1 MPTNPPNITA
11 LPSPPDPND
20 RSSFN
25 VRAYPWSVA
34 QQTLA
39 TEVAAVAANVK
50 GNADEAVVAAGV
62 AGAKAAEALAS
73 QAAAA
78 ASAASALNA
87 PGTTATS
94 ASSLTVGAG
103 LKSLTLAQTGKA
115 FAVGQRV
122 VIARTSAASTVRMV
136 GYLEAADPAAGTL
149 IARVGPSDY
158 LGSGIYADWTVSMAG
173 EGNNLVP
180 LTSGDV
186 GKFLGVVTGPG
197 LGLVAMTGSGGGA
210 LSGSQTLTA
219 GGSYAVSPTANGQ
232 FVTLPDATTIATGAA
247 TINLKNSGNFTLGVR
262 NFAGIVLGFLQA
274 GESALVGLA
283 VNSSAGGVWVI
294 DFPSAA
300 VSRGQIPS
308 TLGTLMGTVQVGTG
322 DVYVMF
328 GHSISGL
335 AISFNA
341 QAIDAST
348 GAVGPV
354 ATSLAVNW
362 AGRSTASVWS
372 HEGFSLGASTVIL
385 DMIHA
390 STYNDGYSTTTQT
403 GRNFVPVTVDAAL
416 NVGFGT
422 GAGHSFANSGG
433 VYRFARMVMSGT
445 RFAQTH
451 CEGSDTQSYS
461 YVVTLSGGNLT
472 KTPAVLT
479 GGAYV
484 AATTAAGD
492 VLLMPKTITGS
503 TLSAYVLSSAGTL
516 GAPVSLSTISGYSQ
530 VLGPTAS
537 GYFAVVAGYSASSSA
552 SSMVKLSISG
562 TAITVSSAVSYTQST
577 RSESGV
583 SFTRNNTA
591 SWVVEGD
598 AILVADT
605 SDYTNR
611 AFFVRVDLSGSVPAM
626 GTMLN
631 VPLYVSSVPQ
641 PWVQA
646 DGKLITLCK
655 REGSD
660 FYWLVFERPSSGP
673 YLGGA
678 FVVLKTT
685 LVSGAFTLTGFKRRR
700 FYTKENNDATFNNA
714 FQLGGRL
721 LLVCRGYPFSSSIG
735 YGGRVLNG
743 PASGYLI
750 DGMNIVSF
758 PVPDELLECVSLPGS
773 TNSSKSVGLYVPSA
787 MGGSG
792 MGPELFG
799 VNR

>member
-50 GNADEAVVAAGV
+50 GNADEAVAAAGV

-94 ASSLTVGAG
+94 ASSLAVGAG

-149 IARVGPSDY
+149 IARVGPSDF
-158 LGSGIYADWTVSMAG
+158 LGSGTYSDWSISMAG

-180 LTSGDV
+180 LTSSDV
-186 GKFLGVVTGPG
+186 GKFLGVVAGPG

-247 TINLKNSGNFTLGVR
+247 TVNLKNSGNFTLGVR

-294 DFPSAA
+294 DFPSVA

-308 TLGTLMGTVQVGTG
+308 TIGTLMGTVQVGTS

-328 GHSISGL
+328 GHSIAGL

-348 GAVGPV
+348 GAAGPV
-354 ATSLAVNW
+354 ATSLAANW
-362 AGRSTASVWS
+362 VGRSTATVWS
-372 HEGFSLGASTVIL
+372 LEGFLLGAGTIIL
-385 DMIHA
+385 DMVHS
-390 STYNDGYSTTTQT
+390 STYNDGYSTTTRT
-403 GRNFVPVTVDAAL
+403 GRNFAPITVDAAL
-416 NVGFGT
+416 NVSFGAGT
-422 GAGHSFANSGG
+422 GHDFGNNGSYN
-433 VYRFARMVMSGT
+433 RFARAVISAT
-445 RFAQTH
+445 KFAQSH
-451 CEGSDTQSYS
+451 CEGGDTQSYS
-461 YVVTLSGGNLT
+461 YVVSLSGGSLS
-472 KTPAVLT
+472 KTATVST
-479 GGAYV
+479 AGAYV
-484 AATTAAGD
+484 VAATAAGD
-492 VLLMPKTITGS
+492 ALLVPKSIAGS
-503 TLSAYVLSSAGTL
+503 TPNAYVLSSAGTL
-516 GAPVSLSTISGYSQ
+516 GSPVSVSAISGYSQ
-530 VLGPTAS
+530 VFGPTAS
-537 GYFAVVAGYSASSSA
+537 GHFALVAGYSASSSA
-552 SSMVKLSISG
+552 ASMVKLAVSG
-562 TAITVSSAVSYTQST
+562 MAITVSSAVSYPQST
-577 RSESGV
+577 RSEAGS
-583 SFTRNNTA
+583 SSLRNNTA
-591 SWVVEGD
+591 SCIAEGD
-598 AILVADT
+598 ALLVADT
-605 SDYTNR
+605 SDYMNR
-611 AFFVRVDLSGSVPAM
+611 AFFVRVDLSGSTPAL
-626 GTMLN
+626 GAMLN
-631 VPLYVSSVPQ
+631 VPLYVSSYPQ

-646 DGKLITLCK
+646 DGKLITLYK

-660 FYWLVFERPSSGP
+660 FYWLVFERPSAGP
-673 YLGGA
+673 YLGGTL
-678 FVVLKTT
+678 VLLKTT
-685 LVSGAFTLTGFKRRR
+685 LASGAFTLTGFKRRR
-700 FYTKENNDATFNNA
+700 FYTKENNDGTFNNA

-735 YGGRVLNG
+735 YSGRVLNG

-750 DGMNIVSF
+750 DGMNIASF
-758 PVPDELLECVSLPGS
+758 PVPDELLECVNLPGS
-773 TNSSKSVGLYVPSA
+773 TNSTKSVGLYVPSA

-792 MGPELFG
+792 VGPELFG